1 MTKTISNSEPL
12 NVESIIDSWK
22 GRNGSLLGALEQAQQ
37 NDPKKYLSETTLR
50 EISKRLDIPLSR
62 VYSVAT
68 FYSFFSLKPQGEHLL
83 IVCRGTACHTRGS
96 LVLLNEA
103 LSRLRIAEFNEKEE
117 NSVTSS
123 DNLITI
129 RTVACFGQCALAP
142 VIMVDGVVLSRMT
155 VSKLV
160 SLLEKIRRGG
170 GR

>member
-1 MTKTISNSEPL
+1 MTKTISNSESL
-12 NVESIIDSWK
+12 NVESIIDSYK
-22 GRNGSLLGALEQAQQ
+22 GKNGGLLGALEQAQQ

-68 FYSFFSLKPQGEHLL
+68 FYSFFSLKPQGEHVI

-155 VSKLV
+155 ISKLV

>member
-1 MTKTISNSEPL
+1 MTKTISNSESL
-12 NVESIIDSWK
+12 NVESIIDSYK
-22 GRNGSLLGALEQAQQ
+22 GKNGGLLGALEQAQQ

-68 FYSFFSLKPQGEHLL
+68 FYSFFSLKPQGEHVI

-142 VIMVDGVVLSRMT
+142 VRMVDGVVLSRMT

>member
-103 LSRLRIAEFNEKEE
+103 LSRLKIKEFNEKEE

-160 SLLEKIRRGG
+160 SLLDKLKKGG
-170 GR
+170 ER

>member
-83 IVCRGTACHTRGS
+83 IVCRGTACHTKGS

>member
-103 LSRLRIAEFNEKEE
+103 LSRLKIKGFNEKEE

-142 VIMVDGVVLSRMT
+142 VIMVDGLVLSRMT

-160 SLLEKIRRGG
+160 SLLDKLKKGG
-170 GR
+170 ER

>member
-50 EISKRLDIPLSR
+50 EISKRLDIPLSK

-103 LSRLRIAEFNEKEE
+103 LSRLKIKEFNEKEE

-160 SLLEKIRRGG
+160 SLLDKLKKGG
-170 GR
+170 ER

>member
-1 MTKTISNSEPL
+1 MTKTISNSESL
-12 NVESIIDSWK
+12 NVESIIDSYK
-22 GRNGSLLGALEQAQQ
+22 GKNGGLLGALEQAQQ

-68 FYSFFSLKPQGEHLL
+68 FYSFFSLKPQGEHVI

-96 LVLLNEA
+96 IVLLNEA

>member
-50 EISKRLDIPLSR
+50 EISKRLDIPLSK

-103 LSRLRIAEFNEKEE
+103 LSRLKIKEFNEKEE

-142 VIMVDGVVLSRMT
+142 VIMVDGLVLSRMT

-160 SLLEKIRRGG
+160 SLLDKLKKGG
-170 GR
+170 ER